1 MALRERAGAVGQ
13 FILGGIDL
21 AWNVAS
27 FLTIPA
33 IVIDDKGPIDGFK
46 SSAGLLRQTWGEN
59 LASQV
64 GFGLV
69 GFVAVIPAIV
79 LIAIATALNVTAFL
93 VVAFIIA
100 AVWIALVL
108 AVISALGGIFKAAL
122 YLYATRGQA
131 PEGFEG
137 ADLAGTFTRR

>member
-1 MALRERAGAVGQ
+1 M
-13 FILGGIDL
+13 
-21 AWNVAS
+21 
-27 FLTIPA
+27 
-33 IVIDDKGPIDGFK
+33 
-46 SSAGLLRQTWGEN
+46 
-59 LASQV
+59 
-64 GFGLV
+64 
-69 GFVAVIPAIV
+69 IPAIV
-79 LIAIATALNVTAFL
+79 LIAIAAALNVTALL